1 MEHRKTRSEIVL
13 KALHKDYVG
22 KKDVIREFHYSYH
35 LGVLNTAKWLV
46 RTFDILFISND
57 CFVFAQEY
65 APFGDMTSNVSD
77 IGIGEIYTKR
87 VAKQIASALDFLHDH
102 HLVHR
107 DVKLDNVL
115 VFRSD
120 FSKVKLSD
128 FGECRKKGSQVIRF
142 NEWVPYCP
150 PEIVNTSQDTAYS
163 VEFHHDTWQFGVMIY
178 LCLTGNGNLT
188 FSFEI

>member
-1 MEHRKTRSEIVL
+1 MLNAAK
-13 KALHKDYVG
+13 
-22 KKDVIREFHYSYH
+22 VI
-35 LGVLNTAKWLV
+35 V

-57 CFVFAQEY
+57 CYVFAQEY

-120 FSKVKLSD
+120 FAKVKLSD
-128 FGECRKKGSQVIRF
+128 FGECRKKGSPVVRF

-150 PEIVNTSQDTAYS
+150 PEIVNTPQDTTYA
-163 VEFHHDTWQFGVMIY
+163 VEFNQDTWQLGVMLY
-178 LCLTGNGNLT
+178 LCLTGK
-188 FSFEI
+188 FERKSHSSHKD